1 MKKGIILSL
10 FLALMVIFGAGNLF
24 AQETTGTSYYSP
36 DATEVEYV
44 NADDETV
51 TVASQLDDFKSS
63 FDMIWL
69 IVAAALVFLMQAG
82 FAMVESGLTRAK
94 NAGNILMKNLMDFS
108 VGALV
113 YWAIGWAI
121 MYGAS
126 YAGDDGFFGWFI
138 AYSVEYDIPGIFRDW
153 MFQVVFAATAA
164 TIVSGAMAERTQFVG
179 YLVYSIFISGLIY
192 PVVGSWTWGGQPVF
206 FTYNLAEL
214 WPVLDAAGQ
223 HVFEMVDGEKVFA
236 YQNGFTDFAGSTIVH
251 STGGWAALM
260 GAIILGP
267 RIGKYVTVNGKKE
280 SKAILGHSLPLAGLG
295 VFILWFGWYGFNAGS
310 TLSGTDLD
318 IAHVAITTTV
328 SAAAGAIAAMGTI
341 WVLSGKPDPS
351 MSLNGALAGLV
362 GITAGTWVINPGG
375 AIIVGLLS
383 GILVVISVEV
393 IDKVLKI
400 DDPVGAVSVHG
411 VVGAFGTLAVGLFA
425 DGTKDGVWGIFPA
438 MFSETE
444 GAMDAAIQQFISQGV
459 GVLTVLV
466 FVLAAAGILFALINA
481 IGLLRVSPKEEL
493 MGLDITEHGAESYSG
508 FQIFTNI

>member
-1 MKKGIILSL
+1 
-10 FLALMVIFGAGNLF
+10 
-24 AQETTGTSYYSP
+24 
-36 DATEVEYV
+36 
-44 NADDETV
+44 
-51 TVASQLDDFKSS
+51 
-63 FDMIWL
+63 
-69 IVAAALVFLMQAG
+69 
-82 FAMVESGLTRAK
+82 
-94 NAGNILMKNLMDFS
+94 
-108 VGALV
+108 
-113 YWAIGWAI
+113 
-121 MYGAS
+121 
-126 YAGDDGFFGWFI
+126 
-138 AYSVEYDIPGIFRDW
+138 
-153 MFQVVFAATAA
+153 
-164 TIVSGAMAERTQFVG
+164 
-179 YLVYSIFISGLIY
+179 
-192 PVVGSWTWGGQPVF
+192 
-206 FTYNLAEL
+206 
-214 WPVLDAAGQ
+214 
-223 HVFEMVDGEKVFA
+223 
-236 YQNGFTDFAGSTIVH
+236 
-251 STGGWAALM
+251 
-260 GAIILGP
+260 
-267 RIGKYVTVNGKKE
+267 
-280 SKAILGHSLPLAGLG
+280 
-295 VFILWFGWYGFNAGS
+295 
-310 TLSGTDLD
+310 
-318 IAHVAITTTV
+318 
-328 SAAAGAIAAMGTI
+328 MGTI